1 MKLQR
6 RVYLLNSADTSFIN
20 RKMLLPI
27 VILLGYLIGS
37 IPTAVWV
44 GKAFHGCDIREH
56 GSKNA
61 GATNTFR
68 VLGRRSGWFVLIID
82 VSKGVLAACLP
93 HFFTH
98 MLVGYKDEFL
108 ILQLCASF
116 SAVFGHVFPIFAHFR
131 GGKGVA
137 TSLGIVIGINPYA
150 AVVCL
155 ALFLVVFLSSR
166 YVSLGAITAALSFPF
181 ISYFMINEDA
191 RIMVVFTVI
200 LGLLVILAHRKNIER
215 LWKGEENKM
224 NLFSKKA

>member
-1 MKLQR
+1 
-6 RVYLLNSADTSFIN
+6 
-20 RKMLLPI
+20 MLLI
-27 VILLGYLIGS
+27 TIIFLGYILGS

-44 GKAFHGCDIREH
+44 GKAFHNIDIREH

-68 VLGRRSGWFVLIID
+68 VLGKRYGWLVLFID

-98 MLVGYKDEFL
+98 MMEGYKDELL
-108 ILQLCASF
+108 ILQLCGAF
-116 SAVFGHVFPIFAHFR
+116 SAVVGHVFPIFANFR

-137 TSLGIVIGINPYA
+137 TSLGIVIGINPLA

-155 ALFLVVFLSSR
+155 AIFLIVFLSSR
-166 YVSLGAITAALSFPF
+166 YVSLGAITSALCFPF
-181 ISYFMINEDA
+181 ISYFMIKEDA
-191 RIMVVFTVI
+191 RIMIVFTVV
-200 LGLLVILAHRKNIER
+200 LGVMVILAHRKNIDR

-224 NLFSKKA
+224 NLFAKKA

>member
-1 MKLQR
+1 
-6 RVYLLNSADTSFIN
+6 
-20 RKMLLPI
+20 MLLLTI
-27 VILLGYLIGS
+27 ILLGYIIGS

-44 GKAFHGCDIREH
+44 GKSFRGIDIREH

-68 VLGRRSGWFVLIID
+68 VLGKRFGWFVLIVD

-93 HFFTH
+93 HFFTY
-98 MLVGYKDEFL
+98 MLEGYKDEFL
-108 ILQLCASF
+108 ILQLCGSF

-150 AVVCL
+150 ALVCL
-155 ALFLVVFLSSR
+155 AIFLVVFLSSR
-166 YVSLGAITAALSFPF
+166 YVSLGAIISALCFPF
-181 ISYFMINEDA
+181 VSYFMIQEDA
-191 RIMVVFTVI
+191 RIMIIFTVV
-200 LGLLVILAHRKNIER
+200 LGVMVILAHRKNIDR

-224 NLFSKKA
+224 NLFAKKA

>member
-1 MKLQR
+1 
-6 RVYLLNSADTSFIN
+6 
-20 RKMLLPI
+20 MLLLTI
-27 VILLGYLIGS
+27 IFLGYIIGS

-44 GKAFHGCDIREH
+44 GKAFHNIDIREH

-68 VLGRRSGWFVLIID
+68 VLGKRYGWFVLLID

-93 HFFTH
+93 HFFAD

-108 ILQLCASF
+108 ILQLCGAF
-116 SAVFGHVFPIFAHFR
+116 SAVVGHVFPIFANFR

-150 AVVCL
+150 AIVCL
-155 ALFLVVFLSSR
+155 AIFLVVFLSSR
-166 YVSLGAITAALSFPF
+166 YVSLGAITSALCFPF
-181 ISYFMINEDA
+181 ISYFMIKEDA
-191 RIMVVFTVI
+191 RIMIIFTVV
-200 LGLLVILAHRKNIER
+200 LGVMVILAHRKNIDR

-224 NLFSKKA
+224 NLFAKKA

>member
-1 MKLQR
+1 
-6 RVYLLNSADTSFIN
+6 
-20 RKMLLPI
+20 MLLI
-27 VILLGYLIGS
+27 IIILLGYFIGS

-44 GKAFHGCDIREH
+44 GKAFHGMDIREH

-68 VLGRRSGWFVLIID
+68 VLGKRSGWFVLIVD

-93 HFFTH
+93 HFFSD
-98 MLVGYKDEFL
+98 LLEGYKDEFL
-108 ILQLCASF
+108 ILQLCGSF

-150 AVVCL
+150 ALVCL
-155 ALFLVVFLSSR
+155 AIFLIVFISSR
-166 YVSLGAITAALSFPF
+166 YVSLGAIISALCFPF
-181 ISYFMINEDA
+181 VSYFMIQEDA
-191 RIMVVFTVI
+191 RIMIIFTVV
-200 LGLLVILAHRKNIER
+200 LGVMVILAHRKNIER

-224 NLFSKKA
+224 NLFARKA